1 MLGFEWLQS
10 SIQLFC
16 MEGLFYA
23 AKELLKAFSRQMAIC
38 AGMPGDITGV
48 WSIVEQIS
56 LVSGV
61 RGRFRVYVVTRGA

>member
-23 AKELLKAFSRQMAIC
+23 AKELLKAFSRRMAIC
-38 AGMPGDITGV
+38 AGMPGDFTGV
-48 WSIVEQIS
+48 RSIVEQIP

-61 RGRFRVYVVTRGA
+61 RGRLRAYVAARGA

>member
-38 AGMPGDITGV
+38 AGMPGDFTGV
-48 WSIVEQIS
+48 WSIVEQIP

-61 RGRFRVYVVTRGA
+61 RGRFRVYVVARGA